1 MAEASRTS
9 EARRDAVFGRWVILS
24 PARSRRPTDLKS
36 HGPANPS
43 PGSGPGDR
51 NAPKP
56 SCPFCLGRES
66 ECAPE
71 IFRVPAPDAPSPWRI
86 RVIENL
92 FPALRREVE
101 PPPPSEE
108 VEGPVGAGECAVRGF
123 GFHDVVIET
132 PRHDVRL
139 WDLDA
144 EGVGDV
150 LLAYARRVRQLA
162 EHPAVKYVQVILYIN
177 FSAYA
182 YYSYCTR
189 FYSWV
194 YSHLTNGQFIA

>member
-1 MAEASRTS
+1 MATSSRTS
-9 EARRDAVFGRWVILS
+9 EARRDAVFGRWVIFS

-36 HGPANPS
+36 HGHANPS
-43 PGSGPGDR
+43 PGPGDG
-51 NAPKP
+51 APKP

-71 IFRVPAPDAPSPWRI
+71 IFRVPAHDAPSPWRI
-86 RVIENL
+86 RVIQNL
-92 FPALRREVE
+92 FPALRRDAE
-101 PPPPSEE
+101 PPAPGEGE
-108 VEGPVGAGECAVRGF
+108 VPVGAGECAVRGF

-132 PRHDVRL
+132 PCHDVRL

-162 EHPAVKYVQVILYIN
+162 EHPAVKYVQVVLCFN
-177 FSAYA
+177 FSASA
-182 YYSYCTR
+182 YTVTKI
-189 FYSWV
+189 YSWV
-194 YSHLTNGQFIA
+194 YLIREMVTIL

>member
-9 EARRDAVFGRWVILS
+9 EARRDAVFGRWVIFS

-36 HGPANPS
+36 DGPANPG
-43 PGSGPGDR
+43 PGPGDG
-51 NAPKP
+51 APKP

-71 IFRVPAPDAPSPWRI
+71 IFRVPEPDAPAPWRI

-92 FPALRREVE
+92 FPALRRDVE
-101 PPPPSEE
+101 PEE
-108 VEGPVGAGECAVRGF
+108 EGEEPVGGAGERAVRGF

-132 PRHDVRL
+132 SRHDVRL

-144 EGVGDV
+144 EGVADV
-150 LLAYARRVRQLA
+150 LLAYARRVQQLA
-162 EHPAVKYVQVILYIN
+162 QHPVVKYVQVFHFFN
-177 FSAYA
+177 FSASA
-182 YYSYCTR
+182 CIVVLDFVAGDNS
-189 FYSWV
+189 
-194 YSHLTNGQFIA
+194 